1 MGSITCIVTATI
13 PANNNQ
19 HVYAWGNC
27 KVG

>member
-1 MGSITCIVTATI
+1 MGSITYIVTAII

-19 HVYAWGNC
+19 HVHAWGNC